1 MMLSLH
7 AVAQEN
13 GAEDKIERNPLDNL
27 IVRTAVKQSLFPEE
41 RVYLHFDNSAYYLGE
56 NMWFKAYV
64 MSGTDDTPTETSR
77 VLYVELVAPEGYV
90 VRTNKYKIGDDGTCY
105 GMFELNRLLLS
116 GYYEVRAYTRYMLN
130 RGKEAVFSRVF
141 PVFDMVHADNWDF
154 KNMLD
159 RRRGFLIDVEE
170 DSTRQG
176 LEREVAWVNS
186 KLPKVDL
193 KFFPEGGHLVDGI
206 ESRVAFEVFGEDGI
220 NSSRSITLLAD
231 GNELL
236 SATPSHMGMGTFTFT
251 PRADVKYTA
260 VMMDGKKKRKFSL
273 PEVEDEGAVIRV
285 GETAGNI
292 TINVKNNLELETEIG
307 CAVLYRGKTLFYES
321 YPSTDMEMT
330 FAVDKNSL
338 KEGVNRVILFV
349 SNGIPLAERMFFVT
363 HDKTLAEDHE
373 SARLTVTSSRG
384 CIDSLTVEPYEKI
397 SLSIG
402 REDGKPIE
410 EGSFSISVSDADN
423 RQETSYSYNIYTYML
438 LGSEVKGYIPDAA
451 RYFDPANADRAAE
464 LDLVMLTHGWTS
476 YDWNKLSRKEAK
488 LEQPIEKG
496 IMVKGRYVKK
506 IPNRKIGFL
515 DKMIVTNK
523 PNTGINF
530 NITYRDSILTKYD
543 FTTDANGEFRILT
556 NDFFGKRVAKLV
568 PSVGMYNSPRDSLFA
583 FVLDRYF
590 SPEMRLYHYWERNVG
605 HAKTAEEL
613 KEHNE
618 EMIKVNPFEYLL
630 SNVEVISKRK
640 KDAFYRPPRSELK
653 LDFLDEWEYAQDVT
667 YLNRKATWRP
677 TSYGGN
683 SMAAEPRW
691 NAPSAFDN
699 NPGLSSFD
707 RYVMGNDGYLSS
719 DATTSDPTG
728 VRSSGIKPLV
738 ITDPAFYHTLSA
750 YDILRSAFWRHNFN
764 WCYWIQS
771 IVVDGEYSSDTVP
784 AFDKDYLKGVKPVDM
799 TNFKEIVIRSDENTR
814 KRHVLW
820 EYKERIHQTLSDF
833 HNAIPTRNH
842 KEQEKNNYSYD
853 QFYDSFTTVA
863 HISPRSREVDDAE
876 DAEELLTTDTRVHN
890 GGKEKRIGNYS
901 YSSFYDSFTTKA
913 GVDPR
918 NGNIDNAPDAIQYQD
933 FVSSG
938 LRTMENNSIP
948 NYVACFIPN
957 NDEDAAKG
965 IIPMLS
971 HYTTARYTMVYGYTE
986 SKEFYAPD
994 YSTMRPDSTTHDY
1007 RRTLLWAPD
1016 VTVTDEGLIE
1026 VELYNSTQAKRIAV
1040 DVEGYAAGTFYA
1052 NNGNIATREAEKS
1065 AFAEIKRRDV
1075 TPIIGIHTP
1084 ELLVHCFRMTEDGR
1098 TRYIQK
1104 DYDKAFELFNE
1115 AAALGYSPA
1124 IYNTAVCYLDGK
1136 GVEKDSVE
1144 AFRHFRKA
1152 ANMGE
1157 AKALHNLASCYMRGI
1172 GTAKNDSLAVHYY
1185 TMSADKGT
1193 AISQAIL
1200 GHIYMNGKGVEQD
1213 SIKGR
1218 EWYNKAAEQDEPTAL
1233 YALAAIMEK
1242 EDSMAGYS
1250 KRQLRK
1256 CKTIELL
1263 AKAAEK
1269 EHPEAQY
1276 RLGRYYESGKYV
1288 RKSKKKAFNWYL
1300 HAASQGHTDAMERVG
1315 YCYEKGR
1322 GVKKN
1327 EPKAA
1332 SWYRLAERGGN
1343 ETAKKKMAWYNMLHF
1358 FEE

>member
-1 MMLSLH
+1 MKKIIQYASTIALAIISLQ
-7 AVAQEN
+7 AAAQKSST
-13 GAEDKIERNPLDNL
+13 EDKIERNPLDNL

-56 NMWFKAYV
+56 SMWFKAYV
-64 MSGTDDTPTETSR
+64 MSGTEDTPTDMSR

-90 VRTNKYKIGDDGTCY
+90 VRTNKYKIDEDGTCC
-105 GMFELNRLLLS
+105 GMFELNKLLLS

-130 RGKEAVFSRVF
+130 RGKEAIFSRVF
-141 PVFDMVHADNWDF
+141 PVFDKVHADNYDF

-159 RRRGFLIDVEE
+159 RRRGFLIDIEQ
-170 DSTRQG
+170 DSTRKG
-176 LEREVAWVNS
+176 LEREVAWINS
-186 KLPKVDL
+186 QQPKADL

-206 ESRVAFEVFGEDGI
+206 ECRVAFEVFGADGI

-231 GNELL
+231 DDELL
-236 SATPSHMGMGTFTFT
+236 CATPSHMGMGTFTFT
-251 PRADVKYTA
+251 PKADVKYTA
-260 VMMDGKKKRKFSL
+260 IMLDGKKKRRFNL
-273 PEVEDEGAVIRV
+273 PEVEDEGAVIRI

-292 TINVKNNLELETEIG
+292 TINVKNNLMLETEIG

-321 YPSTDMEMT
+321 YPSTEKEMT

-338 KEGVNRVILFV
+338 NEGVNRVVLFV
-349 SNGIPLAERMFFVT
+349 SDGIPLAERMFFVT
-363 HDKTLAEDHE
+363 HDKTLAEDHK
-373 SARLTVTSSRG
+373 SARLTVTSNGNS
-384 CIDSLTVEPYEKI
+384 IDSIALEPYGKI
-397 SLSIG
+397 SLSIE

-410 EGSFSISVSDADN
+410 NGSFSISVSDADN
-423 RQETSYSYNIYTYML
+423 RQQTSYSYNIYTYML

-451 RYFDPANADRAAE
+451 RYFDTANANRAAE
-464 LDLVMLTHGWTS
+464 LDLIMLTHGWTS
-476 YDWNKLSRKEAK
+476 YDWNKLSRKDAR

-506 IPNRKIGFL
+506 IPNRKTGYL
-515 DKMIVTNK
+515 DKMIVTNR
-523 PNTGINF
+523 PNTEVNF
-530 NITYRDSILTKYD
+530 NITYSDSILTMYD

-568 PSVGMYNSPRDSLFA
+568 PTLSTYNSPRDSLFA

-605 HAKTAEEL
+605 HAMTAEEL
-613 KEHNE
+613 KGHNE
-618 EMIKVNPFEYLL
+618 EMIKINPFEYLL
-630 SNVEVISKRK
+630 TNLEVISKRK
-640 KDAFYRPPRSELK
+640 KDAFYRPPRSELR

-677 TSYGGN
+677 TTYG
-683 SMAAEPRW
+683 SSWVATEPRW
-691 NAPSAFDN
+691 SYPSAFDD

-707 RYVMGNDGYLSS
+707 RYVMGNSGYFGS
-719 DATTSDPTG
+719 DATVPDPTG
-728 VRSSGIKPLV
+728 VRSSGISPMV
-738 ITDPAFYHTLSA
+738 ISDPAFNHTLSA

-771 IVVDGEYSSDTVP
+771 IVVDGEYSSDSVP
-784 AFDKDYLKGVKPVDM
+784 AIDHDYLKGIKPIDM

-814 KRHVLW
+814 KRHLLW
-820 EYKERIHQTLSDF
+820 EYKERTQTANGIL
-833 HNAIPTRNH
+833 TRG
-842 KEQEKNNYSYD
+842 
-853 QFYDSFTTVA
+853 
-863 HISPRSREVDDAE
+863 SRQ
-876 DAEELLTTDTRVHN
+876 
-890 GGKEKRIGNYS
+890 KKRGNYS
-901 YSSFYDSFTTKA
+901 YSSFYDSFTTKTSI
-913 GVDPR
+913 DPR
-918 NGNIDNAPDAIQYQD
+918 NGSIDNAPDAIQFQNY
-933 FVSSG
+933 VSDG
-938 LRTMENNSIP
+938 LHRMDNNSIP

-957 NDEDAAKG
+957 KDEDATKG

-1007 RRTLLWAPD
+1007 RRTLLWTAD
-1016 VTVTDEGLIE
+1016 AGITDEGRIE
-1026 VELYNSTQAKRIAV
+1026 VELYNSAQTKKIAV
-1040 DVEGYAAGTFYA
+1040 DIEGYAAGTFYA
-1052 NNGNIATREAEKS
+1052 NNGSINTREAEKS
-1065 AFAEIKRRDV
+1065 TFSEIKRKDV

-1084 ELLVHCFRMTEDGR
+1084 ELLTHCFRLTEDGR
-1098 TRYIQK
+1098 TRYMQK

-1157 AKALHNLASCYMRGI
+1157 SKALHNLASCYMHGV
-1172 GTAKNDSLAVHYY
+1172 GTEKNDSLAVHYY
-1185 TMSADKGT
+1185 TMSANNGT

-1200 GHIYMNGKGVEQD
+1200 GHMYMNGTGVGQD

-1218 EWYNKAAEQDEPTAL
+1218 EWYSKAADQDEPAAL
-1233 YALAAIMEK
+1233 YALASIMEK
-1242 EDSMAGYS
+1242 EDSVAGYS

-1256 CKTIELL
+1256 RQTIKFLTR
-1263 AKAAEK
+1263 AAEK
-1269 EHPEAQY
+1269 RHPEAQY
-1276 RLGRYYESGKYV
+1276 KLGRCYESGVYV
-1288 RKSKKKAFNWYL
+1288 RKSKKKAFNWYM

-1327 EPKAA
+1327 EPHAA
-1332 SWYRLAERGGN
+1332 KWYNLAQQGGN
-1343 ETAKKKMAWYNMLHF
+1343 KRAKKKMEWYNQLHF